1 MARGMRRSGFEG
13 HDGMEQDKQ
22 NGAAEVG
29 RSDTE
34 MLASA
39 VMVELMVVQAIRS
52 AQGGHSGVASEAVDH
67 CEIVAMEATWT
78 RHLHSLH
85 LVGLLRWEVRA

>member
-1 MARGMRRSGFEG
+1 MCRMWLEG
-13 HDGMEQDKQ
+13 HYDKEQDKQ
-22 NGAAEVG
+22 NEVAEAG